1 MVEDGYVKQEKN
13 QKFSWL
19 KNELHEDPM
28 DKGVVDEHLEEG
40 GDQMTV
46 DDFIERLKKT
56 QLIQNELLYSN
67 SKYKMNRYHIR
78 ETIERDNQK
87 ETQAKIR
94 SKRALLIML
103 RVDEQEWDTK
113 ALSQ

>member
-28 DKGVVDEHLEEG
+28 DKSVVDEHLEEG

-67 SKYKMNRYHIR
+67 PKYKMNRYHIR

-87 ETQAKIR
+87 
-94 SKRALLIML
+94 
-103 RVDEQEWDTK
+103 
-113 ALSQ
+113 